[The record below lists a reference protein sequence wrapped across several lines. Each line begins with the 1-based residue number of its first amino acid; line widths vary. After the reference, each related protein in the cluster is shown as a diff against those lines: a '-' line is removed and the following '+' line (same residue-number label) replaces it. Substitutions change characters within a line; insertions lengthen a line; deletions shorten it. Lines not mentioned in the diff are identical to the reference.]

1 MRAAKIAVSA
11 EAGKF
16 AGMRWKE
23 YYQQLSKSL
32 QAIYGQGEADAIA
45 RTVVESIG
53 NGTLSGLG
61 EKELSVLEEQ
71 RTAETKHRLLSH
83 RPVQY
88 VLNEAWFYGLKFE
101 VNESV
106 LIPRPETEEL
116 VDWVIKDVRC
126 MMYDVRY
133 TPRQT
138 PPSDENHSLTILHSP
153 PTLRSESDI
162 YRRTFTIL
170 DIGTGSGCIPI
181 TIKKKLPAASISAI
195 DVSSEALQTAARN
208 AKLNEV
214 EVNFQLLDFLNENR
228 WDDLSKYDLIISNPP
243 YIKSSE
249 ASTIHK
255 NVLEHEPHT
264 ALFVPDE
271 DSLLFYRKIA
281 GFALTHLNPGG
292 AVYVE
297 INQLLGQETA
307 ALFEQ
312 KGFAVELRKDMS
324 GNERMLKCLNRDL

>member
-1 MRAAKIAVSA
+1 MTLQEANQFLSDQLQSIYDKNEAA
-11 EAGKF
+11 
-16 AGMRWKE
+16 
-23 YYQQLSKSL
+23 
-32 QAIYGQGEADAIA
+32 AIA
-45 RTVVESIG
+45 D
-53 NGTLSGLG
+53 L
-61 EKELSVLEEQ
+61 VLEKLTGLNRNQ
-71 RTAETKHRLLSH
+71 RAGSADQLLEDEAKLKEMTNELLLH

-88 VLNEAWFYGLKFE
+88 VLNEAWFYDLKFE

-126 MMYDVRY
+126 MMYDVRCTTGSPNN
-133 TPRQT
+133 TPRLT
-138 PPSDENHSLTILHSP
+138 PPSDENHTFTIHHS
-153 PTLRSESDI
+153 S
-162 YRRTFTIL
+162 FTIL

-181 TIKKKLPAASISAI
+181 TLKKKLPDADVSAI
-195 DVSSEALQTAARN
+195 DVSSEALQTASAN

-214 EVNFQLLDFLNENR
+214 EIKFLVIDFLNEGN
-228 WDDLSKYDLIISNPP
+228 WKQLVNYDFIVSNPP

-281 GFALTHLNPGG
+281 DFAMQHLNKNG
-292 AVYVE
+292 AVFVE
-297 INQLLGQETA
+297 INQLLGKETA

-312 KGFAVELRKDMS
+312 KGFTVELRKDMS
-324 GNERMLKCLNRDL
+324 GNERMIKAVYSL

>member
-1 MRAAKIAVSA
+1 MTLQQAYQFLVDQLQSIYDKNEAA
-11 EAGKF
+11 
-16 AGMRWKE
+16 
-23 YYQQLSKSL
+23 
-32 QAIYGQGEADAIA
+32 AITELVLEKLTGLNRKQSADASSQLLDDEA
-45 RTVVESIG
+45 K
-53 NGTLSGLG
+53 L
-61 EKELSVLEEQ
+61 KEMTTE
-71 RTAETKHRLLSH
+71 LLQH

-88 VLNEAWFYGLKFE
+88 VLNEAWFYDLKFE

-116 VDWVIKDVRC
+116 VDWVIKDVKSQKLK
-126 MMYDVRY
+126 VK
-133 TPRQT
+133 
-138 PPSDENHSLTILHSP
+138 SENNLSALS
-153 PTLRSESDI
+153 
-162 YRRTFTIL
+162 IL

-181 TIKKKLPAASISAI
+181 TIKKKLPDADVLAI
-195 DVSSEALQTAARN
+195 DVSSEAVQTASEN

-214 EVNFQLLDFLNENR
+214 EVRFQTVDFLNEDN
-228 WDDLSKYDLIISNPP
+228 WKKLDNYDFIISNPP

-249 ASTIHK
+249 AETIHK

-271 DSLLFYRKIA
+271 DALLFYRKIA
-281 GFALTHLNPGG
+281 DFALQHLNKNG

-297 INQLLGQETA
+297 INQLLGKETS

-324 GNERMLKCLNRDL
+324 GNERMIKAVICDRF